1 MNWGRLPR
9 TDIVRFFTVF
19 LIGWLPLVLMQKSL
33 ACLDEHWDVSLES
46 SKGRVLLQ
54 QKKELSPGEEDEKGS
69 QVPRSVTV
77 DQTETRR
84 KSYVLVG
91 LACKPD
97 WNK

>member
-1 MNWGRLPR
+1 
-9 TDIVRFFTVF
+9 
-19 LIGWLPLVLMQKSL
+19 MQKSL

-69 QVPRSVTV
+69 QVSRSVTV

-97 WNK
+97 WNNKEKPYQK